1 MRTVARDNLTASIYI
16 NGHQRSASSGDWIAS
31 IDPAT
36 AKPFAKVA
44 RGTAEDIEA
53 AVAAARA
60 AQPGWEAIGPHAR
73 GRMLLRLAD
82 LVQENQRE
90 LAELE
95 AQDAGKPLTEAIDD
109 ILGTEALFR
118 YYGEAVDKVHN
129 EKIALQGGFALT
141 DRVPYGVTGHI
152 TPWNYPAQLLAR
164 TVAPALAMG
173 NASVLKP
180 AEETSLTSVRIAALA
195 TEAGLP
201 DGVFNVVP
209 GHGHEAGAA
218 LTAHPDVDH
227 ISFTGSRE
235 VGQLIMHACADVM
248 RPLSLELGGKSPSV
262 VFDDIDVEQILP
274 TLRTSLLWNN
284 GQTCN
289 AQSRVLVSHKIHRDL
304 LDALVEEFRSLTIGP
319 GLEDKDLA
327 SLVSQAQY
335 DRICGYIENGRNEG
349 SRLVTGGGR
358 PSHLPDG
365 YFLEP
370 TIFDV
375 NVNSRIA
382 NEEIFG
388 PVLAV
393 AKFSDEAEAIR
404 IANATPYDLAAAVW
418 TQDIDRAFRVAG
430 QLRAGQVYVNNW
442 GLDTGVMLPFGGLR
456 HSGFGREKGL
466 AALAEYSA
474 LKTTVVRV
482 TGGVGGR

>member
-1 MRTVARDNLTASIYI
+1 MSTTALDKLTASVYI
-16 NGHQRSASSGDWIAS
+16 NGHRRSASRGDWIDS

-44 RGTAEDIEA
+44 RGTADDIDA
-53 AVAAARA
+53 AVAAARE
-60 AQPGWEAIGPHAR
+60 AQPGWDAIGPHAR
-73 GRMLLRLAD
+73 GRVLLRLAD
-82 LVQENQRE
+82 LVNENQQK

-109 ILGTEALFR
+109 IVGTEALFR
-118 YYGEAVDKVHN
+118 YYGEAVDKVYT
-129 EKIALQGGFALT
+129 EKIALQGGFGLT
-141 DRVPYGVTGHI
+141 DRVPHGVTGHI

-180 AEETSLTSVRIAALA
+180 AEETSLTSVWIAELA
-195 TEAGLP
+195 TQAGVP

-227 ISFTGSRE
+227 VSFTGSRE
-235 VGQLIMHACADVM
+235 VGQLIMHACADAM
-248 RPLSLELGGKSPSV
+248 RPLCLELGGKSPSV
-262 VFDDIDVEQILP
+262 VFDDVDVEQILP

-289 AQSRVLVSHKIHRDL
+289 AQSRVLVSNKVHGDL
-304 LDALVEEFRSLTIGP
+304 IDALVEDFRSLTIGP

-335 DRICGYIENGRNEG
+335 NRIYGYIEAGRNEG
-349 SRLVTGGGR
+349 SRLLTGGGR

-370 TIFDV
+370 TVFDV
-375 NVNSRIA
+375 EPDSRIA
-382 NEEIFG
+382 NEEVFG

-404 IANATPYDLAAAVW
+404 VANSTPYDLAAAVW
-418 TQDIDRAFRVAG
+418 TQDIDRAFRVADR
-430 QLRAGQVYVNNW
+430 LRAGQVYVNNW
-442 GLDTGVMLPFGGLR
+442 GIDSGVMLPFGGLR
-456 HSGFGREKGL
+456 QSGFGREKGL
-466 AALAEYSA
+466 AALSEYSA

-482 TGGVGGR
+482 SGGLGGR

>member
-1 MRTVARDNLTASIYI
+1 MTTVTGDKLTASVYI
-16 NGHQRSASSGDWIAS
+16 NGQPRSASSGDWIDS

-36 AKPFAKVA
+36 TKPFAKVA
-44 RGTAEDIEA
+44 RGTADDVDA

-60 AQPGWEAIGPHAR
+60 AQPGWDAIGPHAR
-73 GRMLLRLAD
+73 GRVLLRLAD
-82 LVQENQRE
+82 LINKNQHS

-109 ILGTEALFR
+109 MVGTEALFR
-118 YYGEAVDKVHN
+118 YYGEAVDKIHT
-129 EKIALQGGFALT
+129 EKIALQGGFGLT
-141 DRVPYGVTGHI
+141 DRVPHGVTGHI

-180 AEETSLTSVRIAALA
+180 AEETSLTSVWIAALA
-195 TEAGLP
+195 TESGLP

-209 GHGHEAGAA
+209 GRGHEAGAA

-262 VFDDIDVEQILP
+262 VFDDVDVEQILP

-284 GQTCN
+284 GQSCN
-289 AQSRVLVSHKIHRDL
+289 AQSRVLVSRKVHDDL
-304 LDALVEEFRSLTIGP
+304 IDALLEEFQRLTIGP
-319 GLEDKDLA
+319 ALEDRDLA
-327 SLVSQAQY
+327 SLVSKAQY
-335 DRICGYIENGRNEG
+335 DRICSYIEAGRSEG
-349 SRLVTGGGR
+349 SRLLTGGKR

-365 YFLEP
+365 YFVEP
-370 TIFDV
+370 TIFEVEAD
-375 NVNSRIA
+375 SRIA
-382 NEEIFG
+382 NEEVFG

-393 AKFSDEAEAIR
+393 ATFSDEAEAIR
-404 IANATPYDLAAAVW
+404 IANATPDDLAAAVW

-442 GLDTGVMLPFGGLR
+442 GIDTGVMLPFGGLR

-482 TGGVGGR
+482 SGGVGGR